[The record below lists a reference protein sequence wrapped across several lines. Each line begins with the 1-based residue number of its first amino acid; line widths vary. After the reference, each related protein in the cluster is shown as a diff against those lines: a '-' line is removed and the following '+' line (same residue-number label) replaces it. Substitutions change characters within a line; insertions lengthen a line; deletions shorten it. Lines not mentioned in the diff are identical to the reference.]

1 MSDEKPKIPGRDIVE
16 LVAKNYGFNIKMD
29 SNFNLNEW
37 YGFKNEE
44 NKILRAKLVS
54 TADKDGNFNVH
65 KWKNNNE
72 LREDF
77 IPYCIIQTHDR
88 YTVIKIKE
96 FDKAAKFVVD
106 ENLEIRMGEEDTNI
120 SREEFYFDDSIYKIK
135 SINETI
141 YGIKQRV
148 NNKENFDV
156 NEVAIRKLFEENL
169 ENICQYCGISQK
181 LINEINEFLIKNN
194 KSPYGLTIRA
204 RGQKLEVDQI
214 NPKKGYVKGN
224 IALCCYWCNNAK
236 TDTFSIKEF
245 KSIARGINI
254 AWNEK
259 LKEKGSSESIC
270 FPENSKIWEKE

>member
-1 MSDEKPKIPGRDIVE
+1 MSDEKTKISGRDIVE
-16 LVAKNYGFNIKMD
+16 HVAKNYGYTIKMD
-29 SNFNLNEW
+29 GNFNLNEW

-44 NKILRAKLVS
+44 DKILRAKLVS

-72 LREDF
+72 LREIF

-96 FDKAAKFVVD
+96 FHEAGKFVVD
-106 ENLEIRMGEEDTNI
+106 ANLEIRMGEEDTNI
-120 SREEFYFDDSIYKIK
+120 SREVFYFDDSIYKIK

-148 NNKENFDV
+148 NSKENFIV
-156 NEVAIRKLFEENL
+156 NEDAIKKLFEKNPES
-169 ENICQYCGISQK
+169 ICQYCGISQE
-181 LINEINEFLIKNN
+181 LINKINEFLIKNN

-214 NPKKGYVKGN
+214 NPKEGYVEGN

-236 TDTFSIKEF
+236 TDTFSLKEF
-245 KSIARGINI
+245 KSIAKGINI

-259 LKEKGSSESIC
+259 LKEISSHDSIC
-270 FPENSKIWEKE
+270 FPENSKIWESK

>member
-1 MSDEKPKIPGRDIVE
+1 
-16 LVAKNYGFNIKMD
+16 MD

-106 ENLEIRMGEEDTNI
+106 ENLEIRMERKIQIFLVKNFI
-120 SREEFYFDDSIYKIK
+120 LMIQFMYKI
-135 SINETI
+135 N
-141 YGIKQRV
+141 
-148 NNKENFDV
+148 
-156 NEVAIRKLFEENL
+156 
-169 ENICQYCGISQK
+169 
-181 LINEINEFLIKNN
+181 
-194 KSPYGLTIRA
+194 
-204 RGQKLEVDQI
+204 
-214 NPKKGYVKGN
+214 
-224 IALCCYWCNNAK
+224 
-236 TDTFSIKEF
+236 
-245 KSIARGINI
+245 
-254 AWNEK
+254 
-259 LKEKGSSESIC
+259 
-270 FPENSKIWEKE
+270 